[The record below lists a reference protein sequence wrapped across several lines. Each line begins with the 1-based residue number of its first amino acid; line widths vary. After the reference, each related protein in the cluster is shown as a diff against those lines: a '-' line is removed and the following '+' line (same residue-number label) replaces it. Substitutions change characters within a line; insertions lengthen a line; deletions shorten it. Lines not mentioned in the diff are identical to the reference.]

1 MAYQSKYKGHEV
13 EEILDNSL
21 LKKEQILTDNEKR
34 QVKENLGIKDQDL
47 SDYAT
52 KKEVEDAISK
62 IPTPDV
68 SGQINEHNNDESAH
82 PYIQSEL
89 EEVKNSVPSKVSQLE
104 NDSKFATESNVA
116 DLVKAEFEKLPEQD
130 VSGQIA
136 SALVDYV
143 KKVEGKGLSTNDFTN
158 ELKTK
163 LEGITPYDPSEL
175 EAEIGKLETALNT
188 LVGGNASNAIES
200 FNEII
205 AFLTN
210 VSDKETLGGIIAGIN
225 TRIAEVEAKIPTK
238 VSELENDK
246 NYLTEHQSL
255 SHLATKDEL
264 NTKQDK
270 IEDLDAIREGASRT
284 IPTKTSEL
292 NNDSGFLTEHQ
303 DITHLATKKEVEEAI
318 KNIPIP
324 DVSDQLKTKASNIAV
339 IGTTVYLFAS
349 QEDKEK
355 FLNTGEATYLDT
367 AKMELVDKVIEITN
381 LSGDN
386 NPYITSDQTK
396 AEISVSWRSLA
407 KPVAS
412 IDYTEVYE
420 DAVFSVEIDRG
431 NTGTWE
437 TVESGRSVRNGDTF
451 TIDVRKYL
459 AVGANRIIIKA
470 VGSNSKATGQI
481 NITVNLTSMYI
492 KPANFTWYL
501 PIIEGK
507 DYQFGGFEIGGN
519 LSKTFHI
526 KVSGNGYDKAY
537 NINMGTDQYINTAY
551 YTNAIDFPS
560 TGTGVYDVEIWLES
574 QSLETQHLHYKMM
587 FVAEQDITTAQM
599 VVVSSVAEKVVNY
612 SDNTIFQYATY
623 NQSATI
629 SSPHVLVKATVKG
642 KEVVVVDETMAD
654 VITGSIQSYILPLEI
669 ESDDES
675 FPMVSEI
682 SFGNV
687 VSMDYVVDN
696 SLSFPATSGAVLY
709 MNPATR
715 SNAQENREKIINV
728 VNGEEINATFT
739 NVAFADEVDGYTVDD
754 KGRKCLF
761 LPAKTKVVVDAAL
774 LSSLGNGKAIE
785 FNYKVKNV
793 ADYNEPI
800 ITVCDNPSSDKFR
813 GIKIRPTNVL
823 LHSRDLNE
831 SDMKQGIDVNEEE
844 EINAIISIVKN
855 YKVTYGNLA
864 QIFINGCTARSF
876 EFSGTDSWVTDGKLI
891 LGSDTADLY
900 IYPIRVYER
909 GFEKM
914 DAEKNYVSSLADSL
928 TKQVVRNRIDSVRD
942 DKGNISFDKCNGMY
956 NTMLVRMRDGA
967 ELPHYGLSKEYNAQ
981 CDVTFS
987 FVDLPSEFVHKAW
1000 KFVIENVRIEGQG
1013 TTSMNYYLWNLRFRI
1028 DKSKNVII
1036 VYLEGNEIGTIN
1048 I

>member
-1 MAYQSKYKGHEV
+1 MGMTIKEAPLV
-13 EEILDNSL
+13 EQLSGKEKIPISDGSNEPRAVDI
-21 LKKEQILTDNEKR
+21 EQI
-34 QVKENLGIKDQDL
+34 KEFANKDIEIPTKVSELEND
-47 SDYAT
+47 SNYAT
-52 KKEVEDAISK
+52 SKEVEDAISK

-68 SGQINEHNNDESAH
+68 GGQISA
-82 PYIQSEL
+82 
-89 EEVKNSVPSKVSQLE
+89 
-104 NDSKFATESNVA
+104 
-116 DLVKAEFEKLPEQD
+116 
-130 VSGQIA
+130 
-136 SALVDYV
+136 ALVDYV

-158 ELKTK
+158 KLKTK
-163 LEGITPYDPSEL
+163 LETIIPNDISEL
-175 EAEIGKLETALNT
+175 EDEIGKLETALNT
-188 LVGGNASNAIES
+188 LVGGNVSNAIES

-205 AFLTN
+205 AFLKN

-225 TRIAEVEAKIPTK
+225 ALIAEVEKKIPT
-238 VSELENDK
+238 N
-246 NYLTEHQSL
+246 
-255 SHLATKDEL
+255 
-264 NTKQDK
+264 
-270 IEDLDAIREGASRT
+270 
-284 IPTKTSEL
+284 TSEL
-292 NNDSGFLTEHQ
+292 TNDSGFLTEHQ

-349 QEDKEK
+349 QEEKEK
-355 FLNTGEATYLDT
+355 FLNTGEATYLDSSII
-367 AKMELVDKVIEITN
+367 ELVDRAIEITN
-381 LSGDN
+381 ISGDN
-386 NPYITSDQTK
+386 NPYFTSDQTK
-396 AEISVSWRSLA
+396 AEISVSWKSVA
-407 KPVAS
+407 KPIVS
-412 IDYTEVYE
+412 SDYTEVYE
-420 DAVFSVEIDRG
+420 DAVFSVDIDRG
-431 NTGTWE
+431 NTGSWE
-437 TVESGRSVRNGDTF
+437 TIEGGRSVRNGEIF

-459 AVGANRIIIKA
+459 AVGANRIVINA
-470 VGSNSKATGQI
+470 VGATSKATGQL
-481 NITVNLTSMYI
+481 NLTANLTSMYI

-507 DYQFGGFEIGGN
+507 EYQFGGFEIGGN
-519 LSKTFHI
+519 INKTLHI
-526 KVSGNGYDKAY
+526 KVSGNGYEKTY
-537 NINMGTDQYINTAY
+537 NKDMGTDQYINTAY
-551 YTNAIDFPS
+551 YTNAIEFPS
-560 TGTGVYDVEIWLES
+560 TGTGVYDVEVWLS
-574 QSLETQHLHYKMM
+574 AQSVETQHLRYTMM
-587 FVAEQDITTAQM
+587 FVAGQDVTTAQM
-599 VVVSSVAEKVVNY
+599 VVVSSVADKAVNY

-642 KEVVVVDETMAD
+642 KEMVVVDETMAD
-654 VITGSIQSYILPLEI
+654 VTTGSIQSYILPLEI
-669 ESDDES
+669 ESDDEL
-675 FPMVSEI
+675 FPMVAEI
-682 SFGNV
+682 SFGNM

-696 SLSFPATSGAVLY
+696 SLSFPATSGAVFY

-739 NVAFADEVDGYTVDD
+739 NVAFADGVDGHTVDD

-761 LPAKTKVVVDAAL
+761 LPARTKVIVDAAL

-800 ITVCDNPSSDKFR
+800 ITVCDDPSSNKFR

-928 TKQVVRNRIDSVRD
+928 TKQAVRDMIDSVRD
-942 DKGNISFDKCNGMY
+942 DRGNISFDKCNGIY

-1000 KFVIENVRIEGQG
+1000 KFVVENVRIEGQG

-1036 VYLEGNEIGTIN
+1036 VYLEGEEIGTIN